1 MELIRMYDLLDPKND
16 FVFKRIFGSEENKD
30 ILLAFLNR
38 TFLEAGEP
46 PLTEIILMN
55 PYTDKDSPRDKQ
67 SIFDIQART
76 VEGKLINIEMQLF
89 NKYDNEKRTLY
100 YWSKQY
106 SSQLEKGQAYSKL
119 RKCVTINILN
129 FSILPNERYHS
140 VFHLREDHSGIP
152 FIDDM
157 EIHIMELSKLGQQPI
172 PSEGGLL
179 NWLLFL
185 KSEDTSNWEVLKMNE
200 PQLGKAMTALE
211 YLSQSAEAR
220 RLYEM
225 RQKALHDEA
234 SLLEGAREEGE
245 AKGRELGLY
254 EKSVEIARKML
265 AKGKEIDEI
274 VELSG
279 LTVEEIERLKAH

>member
-1 MELIRMYDLLDPKND
+1 MHDLLDPKND
-16 FVFKRIFGSEENKD
+16 FVFKRIFGSEDNKD

-38 TFLEAGEP
+38 TFMEAGEP

-67 SIFDIQART
+67 SIFDIKART
-76 VEGKLINIEMQLF
+76 AEGKLINVEMQLF

-106 SSQLEKGQAYSKL
+106 SSQLEEGQAYSKL

-129 FSILPNERYHS
+129 FTILPNEHYHS
-140 VFHLREDHSGIP
+140 VFHLREDNSGIP

-157 EIHIMELSKLGQQPI
+157 EIHVIELSKLDKQPI

-185 KSEDTSNWEVLKMNE
+185 KSEDTSLWEVLKMNE

-211 YLSQSAEAR
+211 YLSQNAEAR

-225 RQKALHDEA
+225 RQKALHDEV
-234 SLLEGAREEGE
+234 SMLEGAREEGE
-245 AKGRELGLY
+245 RRGEVRGREQGLY

-265 AKGKEIDEI
+265 SKKMDMDEI
-274 VELSG
+274 VEFSG
-279 LTVEEIERLKAH
+279 LTVEEIERLKVQ

>member
-1 MELIRMYDLLDPKND
+1 MHDLLDPKND

-38 TFLEAGEP
+38 TFMEAGEP
-46 PLTEIILMN
+46 PLTEILLMN

-67 SIFDIQART
+67 SIFDIQAKT
-76 VEGKLINIEMQLF
+76 TEGKLINVEMQLF

-106 SSQLEKGQAYSKL
+106 AGQLAEGQSYKRL

-129 FSILPNERYHS
+129 FSILSNDRYHS
-140 VFHLREDHSGIP
+140 VFHLREDHSSITL
-152 FIDDM
+152 IDDI
-157 EIHIMELSKLGQQPI
+157 EIHIMELSKLGSQNI
-172 PSEGGLL
+172 PNEGGLL

-185 KSEDTSNWEVLKMNE
+185 KSEDTTNWEVLKVNE
-200 PQLGKAMTALE
+200 PALGKAMTALE
-211 YLSQSAEAR
+211 YLSQDAEAR

-234 SLLEGAREEGE
+234 SMLDGAREEGKLE
-245 AKGRELGLY
+245 VAQN
-254 EKSVEIARKML
+254 ML
-265 AKGKEIDEI
+265 AKGMEIRDI
-274 VELSG
+274 AELTG
-279 LTVEEIERLKAH
+279 LSADHLETLRREH